1 MKHRYSIVN
10 TNGIS
15 IGEYESLPLTKT
27 LVRVLNITTPGH
39 RIKVTPTP
47 PSVDLAIG
55 QTYID
60 PLGHTLIVKKINL
73 KDDEVYL
80 EDIDKRYGNY
90 LSEGAIFVA
99 SSFTN
104 NMQLIN

>member
-10 TNGIS
+10 TNEIS
-15 IGEYESLPLTKT
+15 VGEYESLPLTKT
-27 LVRVLNITTPGH
+27 LVRIINITNPGH
-39 RIKVTPTP
+39 SIKVVPTP
-47 PSVDLAIG
+47 PSKPLEVG

-90 LSEGAIFVA
+90 LSEGAIFIA

-104 NMQLIN
+104 NMQLIK